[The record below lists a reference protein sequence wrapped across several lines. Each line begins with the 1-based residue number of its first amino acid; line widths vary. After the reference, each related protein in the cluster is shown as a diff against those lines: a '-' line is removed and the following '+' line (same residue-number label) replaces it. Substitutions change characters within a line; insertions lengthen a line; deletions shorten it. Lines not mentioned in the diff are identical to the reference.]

1 MWPRKSGI
9 PVPVPEL
16 RGRGGDRDRPYKS
29 FGDSSGTG
37 TASISGIFGEK
48 SPKNL
53 EFRGGDGGNILGDL
67 VDTSGM
73 GAVQTFG
80 DFQRIFGESI
90 FSCKIIVFT
99 ALGKDKVFEMY
110 YTFFQKHAFTVFC
123 SFFTY

>member
-1 MWPRKSGI
+1 MI
-9 PVPVPEL
+9 PVPEV
-16 RGRGGDRDRPYKS
+16 RGQGGDRDRPYKS

-53 EFRGGDGGNILGDL
+53 EFWGGDRGNILGDL
-67 VDTSGM
+67 GDLGDTSGP

-99 ALGKDKVFEMY
+99 ALGKDKVFEIY

-123 SFFTY
+123 SFVTN